1 MSIKKQ
7 FSWFYR
13 CLKLYLYEL
22 NEIFICYCFKIDTY
36 KMPQDY
42 IPVLIQTFVVL
53 GFVITTMVLTHFLG
67 PKRSSRAKLE
77 NFECG
82 IEGMGNARSPFSVKY
97 FLIAILFVLFDVE
110 VIFMYPWA
118 VNFKSMG
125 KEGFLDMFLFMILLL
140 AGFIYVILKGALK
153 WDKR

>member
-1 MSIKKQ
+1 
-7 FSWFYR
+7 
-13 CLKLYLYEL
+13 
-22 NEIFICYCFKIDTY
+22 
-36 KMPQDY
+36 MPQDY
-42 IPVLIQTFVVL
+42 IPILIQTFVVL
-53 GFVITTMVLTHFLG
+53 GFVITVIALSHFVG
-67 PKRSSRAKLE
+67 PKRPSRAKLE

-118 VNFKSMG
+118 VNFKSLG
-125 KEGFLDMFLFMILLL
+125 KDGFLDMLLFMGLVLS
-140 AGFIYVILKGALK
+140 GFIYIILKGALK